1 MVSASTHKDSASAQ
15 YQTKTDSDI
24 ILVDRCP
31 YMRQQSAHSR
41 TCSNIM
47 MHVAPDVTP

>member
-1 MVSASTHKDSASAQ
+1 MVSASTHKDSAFAKHQS
-15 YQTKTDSDI
+15 KNDSDV

-31 YMRQQSAHSR
+31 YMTQQSAHSR

-47 MHVAPDVTP
+47 MHVAHDVTP